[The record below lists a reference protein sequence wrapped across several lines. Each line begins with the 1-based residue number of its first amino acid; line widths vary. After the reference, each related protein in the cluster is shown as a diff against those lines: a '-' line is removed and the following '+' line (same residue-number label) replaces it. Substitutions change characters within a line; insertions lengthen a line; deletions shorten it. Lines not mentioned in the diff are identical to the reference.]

1 MKKLLPFLLISVVL
15 SGCATTLPSPKIASY
30 QGFDNLTGPAL
41 FTKTFLAHGG
51 EDLDQLKNVNVGLED
66 QWKQL
71 IRRIQPLVTDF
82 TYRVKSQERLL
93 PKERVYTSH
102 YEGPGGTKTVFRSP
116 EKIRVWYNSVQS
128 NDPAVLSSTSLTGD
142 SFHLFLLGPLALA
155 QWHQDFQRISDV
167 KLKGYRILGSI

>member
-1 MKKLLPFLLISVVL
+1 M
-15 SGCATTLPSPKIASY
+15 
-30 QGFDNLTGPAL
+30 
-41 FTKTFLAHGG
+41 
-51 EDLDQLKNVNVGLED
+51 
-66 QWKQL
+66 
-71 IRRIQPLVTDF
+71 
-82 TYRVKSQERLL
+82 
-93 PKERVYTSH
+93 YTSH

-155 QWHQDFQRISDV
+155 QWQQDFQRISDV